1 MAKSRVST
9 KTHIFHVYLIYG
21 QGVGLAIPKKEERI
35 LKGKDLD
42 SMSEH
47 KRSSEN
53 LILVGNGSRESEK
66 AASSTRNDG
75 GGPSRRYS

>member
-1 MAKSRVST
+1 M
-9 KTHIFHVYLIYG
+9 
-21 QGVGLAIPKKEERI
+21 GLAIPEKEERI

-42 SMSEH
+42 SMSKH
-47 KRSSEN
+47 NRSSEN
-53 LILVGNGSRESEK
+53 LILVGNGSRECEK